1 MFLCRLFF
9 LKLFLKVMFLGGC
22 TVLKMSPLTADTALC
37 QGTAG
42 CEKGSAFPAQRSK
55 ALFSVTFITS
65 LSSFAEGH

>member
-9 LKLFLKVMFLGGC
+9 LKLFLKVMYLGGRA
-22 TVLKMSPLTADTALC
+22 VLKMSPHTADTALC

-42 CEKGSAFPAQRSK
+42 CEKGSGFAAQRGN
-55 ALFSVTFITS
+55 ALFSVTFVTA